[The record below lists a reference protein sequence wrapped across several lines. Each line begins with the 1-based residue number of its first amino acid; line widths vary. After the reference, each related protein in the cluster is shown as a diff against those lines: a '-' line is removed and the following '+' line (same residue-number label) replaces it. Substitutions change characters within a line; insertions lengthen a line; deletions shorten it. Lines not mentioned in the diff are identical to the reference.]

1 MRALV
6 IAPLVLAVLSGSTQ
20 GDDVK
25 DRQPLQGTWKIVST
39 KSKGKEGELNL
50 LLVIK
55 GDGMTLKQ
63 PEDMQQ
69 KEQFRIIVDPS
80 VSPAAIDIHK
90 SDDNGKRAEKLFEGV
105 YEVKGDDLR
114 ICFTAQQGPPWNR
127 PSSIQPGDDTNE
139 VLVVLRR
146 Q

>member
-1 MRALV
+1 MRPLILATAL
-6 IAPLVLAVLSGSTQ
+6 ILVLASGPLRS
-20 GDDVK
+20 DEVK
-25 DRQPLQGTWKIVST
+25 DREPLQGTWKIVSI
-39 KSKGKEGELNL
+39 KAKGKEGELNL

-63 PEDMQQ
+63 PDQEQ
-69 KEQFRIIVDPS
+69 KEQFRIVVDPS
-80 VSPAAIDIHK
+80 VTPQAIDIHK

-105 YEVKGDDLR
+105 FEAKGDDLR
-114 ICFTAQQGPPWNR
+114 ICFTAQSGPPWNR
-127 PSSIQPGDDTNE
+127 PGSIQPADDTNE